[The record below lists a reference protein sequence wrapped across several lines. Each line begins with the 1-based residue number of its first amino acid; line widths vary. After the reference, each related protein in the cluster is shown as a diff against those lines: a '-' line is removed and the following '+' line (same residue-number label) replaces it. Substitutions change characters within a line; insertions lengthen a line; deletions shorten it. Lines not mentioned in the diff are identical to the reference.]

1 MHASQAMGWPP
12 TSTSSASPPRPLTT
26 RSHAQLAWTAQFGCS
41 DTCYSCWTRTQIRAN
56 HNGPRASSTDAHL
69 VRVAQPHS
77 DPRPHRHRSARR
89 SVQART
95 ITLSQRLPQ
104 HHTHQTALRRHPL
117 DQNMPPTASS
127 SSTLFLAPSR
137 RQTFHKSRKAA
148 STKHLN
154 WPYPLSGAA
163 AKSSSIHPD
172 RLVEAGFYSTPIDDD
187 PTVTTCFACGVVV
200 GMWEEGEDAL
210 FRHEAAAEEAG
221 IRCPFA
227 TVRRHGWGEEGV
239 DAPGRERESWDECWG
254 EEGEWHPR
262 GERMNEARRG
272 TFDVGWP
279 YDDDGDGVPTRDEI
293 AAAGWSFRPGPTA
306 ESADQCAC
314 IYCGRTV
321 EGWEAGDDPIALHKR
336 KVGLRCP
343 FFLAD
348 DPKPKSTSTPAST
361 STSASSK
368 SKRGKKA
375 STAPST
381 ASDAAASLKKSTRG
395 RVPKVVEQE
404 EPVEDDA
411 PAATET
417 TEESEP
423 VKLPTRQSARKG
435 KTAAKGKA
443 KKSKVASTPAQ
454 SDVEEELEREE
465 EEVVEEPAPVAKKS
479 TRSRAASN
487 ASTTSS
493 AMPPP
498 RAAALSRSVRGRKPV
513 DESDVE
519 VAAAPKLKKSTR
531 GKKAPEPEP
540 EPEAEV
546 EQELEQEEADE
557 SIAQLAAIANAAL
570 ELQDAEVGVEEVK
583 EKPKPAKGKKAAA
596 ASKSKTLAAKKQKEE
611 VEQVEDVEMQQEEQ
625 ERAEEQRLT
634 KPRSKEAAPPV
645 VAAVPSAAS
654 TSATAAAPARSPLS
668 PTVSPTSPSRP
679 IRALPSKVHASK
691 SPSTAAVKAPTP
703 PRPASV
709 VPPAPVL
716 TPAPASPA
724 PISTKP
730 ASASPA
736 VDPTRP
742 WTPPSNAFASDLLSL
757 LPPPTDSE
765 LSTLT
770 VGAWYTLC
778 AQRIQ
783 DRFEAETDELRRG
796 LEARIAAG
804 RERLKELC
812 EEAKEREV
820 REEAEENRRRKEKAR
835 EKKLAAAA
843 AAGAGGRTAVKA
855 GGGSARKLR

>member
-1 MHASQAMGWPP
+1 
-12 TSTSSASPPRPLTT
+12 
-26 RSHAQLAWTAQFGCS
+26 
-41 DTCYSCWTRTQIRAN
+41 
-56 HNGPRASSTDAHL
+56 
-69 VRVAQPHS
+69 
-77 DPRPHRHRSARR
+77 
-89 SVQART
+89 
-95 ITLSQRLPQ
+95 
-104 HHTHQTALRRHPL
+104 
-117 DQNMPPTASS
+117 MPPTASS
-127 SSTLFLAPSR
+127 SSTLFLALSR

-163 AKSSSIHPD
+163 AKTSSIHPD
-172 RLVEAGFYSTPIDDD
+172 RLVEAGFYSTPIDEDA
-187 PTVTTCFACGVVV
+187 TVTTCFACGVVV

-227 TVRRHGWGEEGV
+227 TVRRHAWGEEGV
-239 DAPGRERESWDECWG
+239 DAPGREKENWDEYWG
-254 EEGEWHPR
+254 DEGEWHPR

-279 YDDDGDGVPTRDEI
+279 HDDDEGGVPTRDEI

-314 IYCGRTV
+314 IYCDRTV

-348 DPKPKSTSTPAST
+348 EPKPKPSPTPV
-361 STSASSK
+361 STSASASSK
-368 SKRGKKA
+368 TKRGKNA
-375 STAPST
+375 STTPST
-381 ASDAAASLKKSTRG
+381 VSDVAATLKKSTRG
-395 RVPKVVEQE
+395 RATKVVQQDGTAE
-404 EPVEDDA
+404 DA
-411 PAATET
+411 PDATET
-417 TEESEP
+417 MEESEP
-423 VKLPTRQSARKG
+423 VKPPKRQSARKG
-435 KTAAKGKA
+435 KTTTTSSTKGKA
-443 KKSKVASTPAQ
+443 KKGKVASTPAQ
-454 SDVEEELEREE
+454 SDVEEQEE
-465 EEVVEEPAPVAKKS
+465 EVEVVEEPAPVPKKT

-513 DESDVE
+513 DEADVE
-519 VAAAPKLKKSTR
+519 VVAAPAQKLKKSTR
-531 GKKAPEPEP
+531 GKKALEPEPEP
-540 EPEAEV
+540 EPEP
-546 EQELEQEEADE
+546 EQEEKGNEEADE

-570 ELQDAEVGVEEVK
+570 ELQDAEVEVEVEEVK

-596 ASKSKTLAAKKQKEE
+596 SVKSKKAAAKKQKEE
-611 VEQVEDVEMQQEEQ
+611 VEQVEDVEMQPQEQ
-625 ERAEEQRLT
+625 EREERPA
-634 KPRSKEAAPPV
+634 KPRSKEAAAQPV
-645 VAAVPSAAS
+645 VEAAPPAAS
-654 TSATAAAPARSPLS
+654 ASTAAATAPARSPLS

-691 SPSTAAVKAPTP
+691 SPSTASVKAPTP
-703 PRPASV
+703 PQPTPTAL
-709 VPPAPVL
+709 PAPVL
-716 TPAPASPA
+716 TPAPAPSA
-724 PISTKP
+724 SVSNKST
-730 ASASPA
+730 SASPA
-736 VDPTRP
+736 VDPTQP
-742 WTPPSNAFASDLLSL
+742 WSPPSNAFASDLLSL
-757 LPPPTDSE
+757 LPPPTEDE

-796 LEARIAAG
+796 LEGRIQAG
-804 RERLKELC
+804 RERLKKMC
-812 EEAKEREV
+812 EEAKEREL

-843 AAGAGGRTAVKA
+843 AAAGAGGRSAVKG